1 MMKEANKSKKLDS
14 CAEKTALLATYPTK
28 LPGNLLVVTG
38 PSGVGKG
45 TVVGRVLEDIAG
57 VNKSVSV
64 TTRERRVGEVEG
76 LHYFF
81 RDEEQFFRLRDSN
94 NFLEW
99 AEFAGHYYGTP
110 KDWVAEQLQASFDV
124 ILEIEVQGAR
134 QVREICPQAV
144 LIFIVPPSLEELESR
159 LRTRATDSEE
169 KLTLRLRKARE
180 EMTQRHYFDYEV
192 LNDNLE
198 DAIRNLEHI
207 VYAERLRIKPEKV
220 APK

>member
-1 MMKEANKSKKLDS
+1 MKEANKSKELDTRADKAVLS
-14 CAEKTALLATYPTK
+14 PTCPAPAK
-28 LPGNLLVVTG
+28 GNLLVVTG

-45 TVVGRVLEDIAG
+45 TVVGRVLSDIPG
-57 VNKSVSV
+57 INKSVSV
-64 TTRERRVGEVEG
+64 TTREKRVGEVEG

-81 RDEEQFFRLRDSN
+81 RDEDQFFQMRDSN
-94 NFLEW
+94 EFLEW

-110 KDWVAEQLQASFDV
+110 RDWVLDQLKKSADV

-134 QVREICPQAV
+134 QVRDICPEAI
-144 LIFIVPPSLEELESR
+144 LIFMIPPSFEELELR

-169 KLTLRLRKARE
+169 KLALRLRKARE
-180 EMTQRHYFDYEV
+180 EMTQRHFFDYEV

-198 DAIRNLEHI
+198 EAIRNLEHI
-207 VYAERLRIKPEKV
+207 VYAERLRIRPNETV